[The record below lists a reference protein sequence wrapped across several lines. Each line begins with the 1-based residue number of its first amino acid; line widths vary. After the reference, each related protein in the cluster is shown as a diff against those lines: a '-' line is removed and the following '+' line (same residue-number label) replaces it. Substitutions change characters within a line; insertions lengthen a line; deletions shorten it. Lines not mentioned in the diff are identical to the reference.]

1 LLVGH
6 ENLEDGGIRDDEN
19 DIGIVDCEKKFF
31 NYIDRCAVSLYF
43 ANLIID
49 RTAIEIMNIY

>member
-31 NYIDRCAVSLYF
+31 NYIDRCAVSLYS

-49 RTAIEIMNIY
+49 KVTVEIANTY